1 VSDSSI
7 PPDDESGETSLF
19 LGDVTYQ
26 PEPMFEADF
35 SAPPETN
42 GSDTE
47 LVTDLPT
54 EGITDTTEPESLD
67 LGDVK
72 IGDGECHVCGAP
84 TFRPPGLTPSGRK
97 KRAPRYCDLHDP
109 KRKVSKERSFTGGV
123 DGAAQL
129 QRIQEELADDL
140 RLLGVMA
147 GPLLPVTGVFVF
159 ENADPFTIALLKLC
173 KNNQRALRVLH
184 RAASVAPIY
193 EVAKDCAGV
202 FYAAQVDM
210 KKLDPHNTVS
220 QRLGVERAY
229 NTVYPE
235 DTTNVT
241 TNGATGPPRYAA
253 TS

>member
-7 PPDDESGETSLF
+7 PEDEELIKALLEG
-19 LGDVTYQ
+19 Y
-26 PEPMFEADF
+26 EPKVEPIDNAGFTE
-35 SAPPETN
+35 
-42 GSDTE
+42 DTTITEE
-47 LVTDLPT
+47 LQSEGIPT
-54 EGITDTTEPESLD
+54 ESEEPT
-67 LGDVK
+67 VK
-72 IGDGECHVCGAP
+72 VGDGECIVCGAP
-84 TFRPPGLTPSGRK
+84 TFRPPGLTKAGHK
-97 KRAPRYCDLHDP
+97 KRTPKYCDLHRP
-109 KRKVSKERSFTGGV
+109 NIRVSRERSFTGGV

-184 RAASVAPIY
+184 RAASVAPVY

-229 NTVYPE
+229 NTVYP
-235 DTTNVT
+235 DDANNVEN
-241 TNGATGPPRYAA
+241 NGSMAGPPKYAA
-253 TS
+253 QN